1 MNYSRRSIPDVA
13 EKPAL
18 QAGEVGGMLPHWKPV
33 ELKNHFVLGERG
45 LRPAKESECE
55 RQR

>member
-1 MNYSRRSIPDVA
+1 MNYSRRSIPDVT